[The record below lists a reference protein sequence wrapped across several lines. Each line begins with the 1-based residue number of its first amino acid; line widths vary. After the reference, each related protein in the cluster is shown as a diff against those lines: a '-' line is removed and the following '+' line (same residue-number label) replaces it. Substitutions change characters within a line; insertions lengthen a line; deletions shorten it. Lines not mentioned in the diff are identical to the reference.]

1 MELFSQMY
9 HKVFPSSINLP
20 VPGIELQ
27 TSFMSLIFL
36 VVINPSN
43 KQISFLIYISFIYS
57 NLLTHINLMFVSIH
71 LKTDIIYMSFSSLQ
85 WNNRGNK
92 LYTVK
97 EFFCK
102 AHGQRTGVC
111 LGFCC
116 TMSQYIIKPHLVA
129 CGCIWDQKQ
138 RGRGKLRLSEQPLS
152 HKPVWN
158 PMRTTFLQNAYVQ
171 WPKDLPLGPLKE
183 STISPWRHPENTPL
197 TSEPSGVP

>member
-85 WNNRGNK
+85 WNKRQQT
-92 LYTVK
+92 LY
-97 EFFCK
+97 
-102 AHGQRTGVC
+102 
-111 LGFCC
+111 
-116 TMSQYIIKPHLVA
+116 
-129 CGCIWDQKQ
+129 
-138 RGRGKLRLSEQPLS
+138 SER
-152 HKPVWN
+152 V
-158 PMRTTFLQNAYVQ
+158 FLQGSWAENWSLLGILLYYVSVHYKTPSSSLWLYLRPEAERQ
-171 WPKDLPLGPLKE
+171 RQAQAFRAASLTQASMESHENHLP
-183 STISPWRHPENTPL
+183 
-197 TSEPSGVP
+197 SECICPMA